1 MKYALATVEGV
12 SEVASIGGFV
22 QAYEVVANTDQL
34 HRYGLTLLD
43 LVKAVKES
51 NEDTGAQTI
60 EVDKLV

>member
-1 MKYALATVEGV
+1 
-12 SEVASIGGFV
+12 
-22 QAYEVVANTDQL
+22 VANTDQL